1 MNLTE
6 ALSQFYRS
14 DYVAKVP
21 TAVLAE
27 LKQLG
32 YEVEAKAHFGYRLLE
47 SPDRLIADDLMA
59 RLVGADCIR
68 DRETERRSWLKTAP
82 TKEGRIIGSQI
93 LVFEETASTNDV
105 VARLASGHRGE
116 GLVVFAESQSKGR
129 GRHGRAWASPRGKGL
144 WFSILLRPRFPLTRL
159 TVAASVA
166 VARVAGKQAR
176 IKWPNDVTVEG
187 RKLAGIL
194 MEARDGVAVLGIGV
208 NVNCGEKDLP
218 AELHATSIATDDRPG
233 LAADLLGQLD
243 GLYRQADEDFASI
256 SAEWAR
262 LCTTLGK
269 QIAVRM
275 GDRRIEGHAQAL
287 DEDGA
292 LLIRRDSGKIERI
305 VGADLTL
312 ERA

>member
-6 ALSQFYRS
+6 ALAELYRS
-14 DYVAKVP
+14 EYVAKIP
-21 TAVLAE
+21 AAVLAE

-32 YEVEAKAHFGYRLLE
+32 YVVEQRAHLGYRLLE
-47 SPDRLIADDLMA
+47 SPDRLIADDLQA
-59 RLVGADCIR
+59 RI
-68 DRETERRSWLKTAP
+68 KT
-82 TKEGRIIGSQI
+82 KVIGRQI

-105 VARLASGHRGE
+105 VARLADGHRGE
-116 GLVVFAESQSKGR
+116 GLVVFAESQTKGR

-166 VARVAGKQAR
+166 VARVAGKEAR
-176 IKWPNDVTVEG
+176 IKWPNDVTLDG

-194 MEARDGVAVLGIGV
+194 TEVRDGVAILGIGV
-208 NVNCGEKDLP
+208 NVNCRDEELP

-233 LAADLLGQLD
+233 VAAELLKELD
-243 GLYRQADEDFASI
+243 ELYRQAADDFASI

-269 QIAVRM
+269 QIAIRM

-312 ERA
+312 ERE